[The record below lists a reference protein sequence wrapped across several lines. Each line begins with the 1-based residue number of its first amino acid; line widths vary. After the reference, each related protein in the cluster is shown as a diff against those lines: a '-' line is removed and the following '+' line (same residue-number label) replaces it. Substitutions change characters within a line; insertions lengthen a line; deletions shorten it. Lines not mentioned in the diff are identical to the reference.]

1 MLLILL
7 VFFLGK
13 KKDYFKT
20 LKYRDYPKEESTF
33 ATSEITHLKSLMT
46 EQTEA
51 KFKVE
56 LRWGFLWNDISN
68 CCVIFL
74 VEVLTESHGQD
85 VPL

>member
-13 KKDYFKT
+13 KKDFFMT
-20 LKYRDYPKEESTF
+20 LKYRDYPIKESTV
-33 ATSEITHLKSLMT
+33 AASEITHLKSLMT

-68 CCVIFL
+68 CCVIYI
-74 VEVLTESHGQD
+74 VLSHGQD